1 MIVPW
6 VAKDWIYM
14 QNPAAPFFNKV
25 FRNPYRRIVAEQEYN
40 EYLSRM
46 GVENKWT
53 LPLEVTIRG
62 GNTGGLIGPVFLLAP
77 LALLALRFREGR
89 RLLLPGLLLFA
100 PYLANVGTR
109 FLIPCLPFLALSMA
123 MAISY
128 PPALA
133 AVLVLHAILSWPSM
147 ITRYSSI
154 YAWRLDRILYKQ
166 ALRKIPQDKYLRQNF
181 GAYGI
186 ARMIEESVPKGE
198 PVLAVNGLPDSYT
211 THEILVGFQSA
222 YNDDLA
228 DILNA
233 GWDDGRQPLRRIVFK
248 FPSTPVRDV
257 RILQTGIGAP
267 LEEFKAHEVRYY
279 SNGAEL
285 PRDPAWRLRA
295 WPNPWDVQ
303 MAFDNSPATRWR
315 SWETA
320 APGMYIE
327 TDFPKY
333 ELLDQ
338 VTMDTSL
345 DYANLHW
352 QVESKNPSGQWVK
365 IASNPETL
373 NIAAPVAIRKWA
385 SRELHERGI
394 DYIVMQDTDWGAEDM
409 REDPDSWGVKEIA
422 KGYGARIYKVV
433 AP

>member
-1 MIVPW
+1 
-6 VAKDWIYM
+6 
-14 QNPAAPFFNKV
+14 
-25 FRNPYRRIVAEQEYN
+25 
-40 EYLSRM
+40 
-46 GVENKWT
+46 
-53 LPLEVTIRG
+53 
-62 GNTGGLIGPVFLLAP
+62 
-77 LALLALRFREGR
+77 
-89 RLLLPGLLLFA
+89 LLLPGLLLFA
-100 PYLANVGTR
+100 PYLANVGAR
-109 FLIPCLPFLALSMA
+109 FLIPCLPFFALAMA
-123 MAISY
+123 LAISY

-133 AVLVLHAILSWPSM
+133 AVLVFHAVASWPS
-147 ITRYSSI
+147 IIPRYASK

-166 ALRKIPQDKYLRQNF
+166 ALRKIPQDVYLRQNF
-181 GAYGI
+181 AAYGI
-186 ARMIEESVPKGE
+186 ARMIEAALPKDA
-198 PVLAVNGLPDSYT
+198 PILAVNGLPDAYT

-228 DILNA
+228 DILNS
-233 GWDDGRQPLRRIVFK
+233 GWDDGRQPTRRITFK
-248 FPSTPVRDV
+248 FPAATVHRI

-267 LEEFKAHEVRYY
+267 LEEFKAHEVRYFLK
-279 SNGAEL
+279 GVEL

-333 ELLDQ
+333 ELLDE

-345 DYANLHW
+345 DYANLRW
-352 QVESKNPSGQWVK
+352 QVESMDSSGKWVK
-365 IASNPETL
+365 IASGPETKI
-373 NIAAPVAIRKWA
+373 IAAPVAIRKWA

-394 DYIVMQDTDWGAEDM
+394 DYIVMQDTDWGADDM
-409 REDPDSWGVKEIA
+409 REDPESWGFQEIA

-433 AP
+433 VP